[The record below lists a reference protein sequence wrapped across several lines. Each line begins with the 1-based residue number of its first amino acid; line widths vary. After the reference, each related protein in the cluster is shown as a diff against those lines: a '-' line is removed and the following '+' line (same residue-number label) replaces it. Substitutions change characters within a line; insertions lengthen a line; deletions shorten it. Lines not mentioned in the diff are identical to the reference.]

1 LRPDAGERCPA
12 LVLVDGPSGSG
23 KSTLADALVRDGDAA
38 AHLPPGAQLLRLDD
52 VYPGWDGLEAASRHL
67 EQHVLP
73 GMRPGGRPRWRRWDW
88 AADAPAEWHDLDPD
102 RPVVVEGCGSLT
114 RAAAALAT
122 HRIWVEADDD
132 VRRARAI
139 ARDGASFA
147 VEWERWDAQW
157 RAHVAREDPRAL
169 ADAVVRTDAVATPG

>member
-1 LRPDAGERCPA
+1 MPPDAGERRPA

-23 KSTLADALVRDGDAA
+23 KSTLADALVRAGDPSAE
-38 AHLPPGAQLLRLDD
+38 LGPGAQLLRLDD

-67 EQHVLP
+67 ERHVLP
-73 GMRPGGRPRWRRWDW
+73 AMRPGGRPRWRRWDW
-88 AADAPAEWHDLDPD
+88 ERDAPAGWHDLDPD
-102 RPVVVEGCGSLT
+102 RPLVVEGCGSLT
-114 RAAAALAT
+114 RTTAGLAT

-139 ARDGASFA
+139 ARDGEAFA

-157 RAHVAREDPRAL
+157 RGHLAREDPRGL
-169 ADAVVRTDAVATPG
+169 ADVVVRTDGVPTAG

>member
-1 LRPDAGERCPA
+1 MRRDPGERRPA

-23 KSTLADALVRDGDAA
+23 KSTLADVLFRDGDAA
-38 AHLPPGAQLLRLDD
+38 AGLTPGAQLLRLDD

-67 EQHVLP
+67 EHHVVDE
-73 GMRPGGRPRWRRWDW
+73 MRPGGRPRWRRWDW
-88 AADAPAEWHDLDPD
+88 TADAPAEWHDLDPE
-102 RPVVVEGCGSLT
+102 RPLVVEGCGSLT
-114 RAAAALAT
+114 RAAARRAT
-122 HRIWVEADDD
+122 HRIWVEADDA

-139 ARDGASFA
+139 ARDGESFA

-169 ADAVVRTDAVATPG
+169 ADVVVRTDAVAAAG